1 MTELPMNTTTA
12 DNRIGSQRLVI
23 PTIATSLVL
32 RCRRYLRVAAAGFAA
47 RPSGPADQTRH
58 AFGLMFWFTRNRF
71 FGSYFFLIERS
82 RL

>member
-1 MTELPMNTTTA
+1 M
-12 DNRIGSQRLVI
+12 I
-23 PTIATSLVL
+23 PTIATSRILKYRQRLQDSAVGL
-32 RCRRYLRVAAAGFAA
+32 AA
-47 RPSGPADQTRH
+47 RPSGPADETPH